1 MLYNQGTMV
10 GAWCEEAVLLWHVH
24 VQTKTLQQ
32 VFQSIITLSDI
43 LYVL

>member
-10 GAWCEEAVLLWHVH
+10 GAWCEEAVLIWH

-32 VFQSIITLSDI
+32 VFQSIITLSDTFCN
-43 LYVL
+43 